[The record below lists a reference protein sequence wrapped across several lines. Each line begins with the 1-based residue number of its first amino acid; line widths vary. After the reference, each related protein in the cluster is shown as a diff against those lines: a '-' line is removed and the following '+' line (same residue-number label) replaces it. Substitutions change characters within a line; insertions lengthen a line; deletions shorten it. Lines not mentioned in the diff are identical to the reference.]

1 MMIDGKNVMTI
12 DERKEIIELLV
23 KNGFYR
29 SMLLAC
35 DDKQLSRKLREFRA
49 EQTVSK

>member
-1 MMIDGKNVMTI
+1 MIINGKNVMTN

-23 KNGFYR
+23 KEGFYR

-35 DDKQLSRKLREFRA
+35 DDKQLSKKLREFRA
-49 EQTVSK
+49 EQAV